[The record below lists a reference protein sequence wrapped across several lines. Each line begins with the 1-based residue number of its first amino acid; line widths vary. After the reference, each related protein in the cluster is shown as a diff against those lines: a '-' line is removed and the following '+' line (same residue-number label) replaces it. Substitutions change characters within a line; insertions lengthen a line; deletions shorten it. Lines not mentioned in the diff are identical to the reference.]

1 MFSFSGSEIFFVAVA
16 ALLLFGP
23 DKIPEIART
32 IGKFMREFN
41 KYKSIMETTVRQEL
55 YFAEQ
60 QAPDT
65 TPVGDRMD
73 QAATASKEL
82 IEEQNA
88 ASAAVMG
95 TPGAEAPDKGA
106 MEAAVREEMH
116 KTVFIPPAVVTAAPA
131 ADEEVQAPVTPPE
144 A

>member
-1 MFSFSGSEIFFVAVA
+1 MFGISSSQIFFIAVV

-23 DKIPEIART
+23 ERIPEIART

-73 QAATASKEL
+73 KAATASKEL
-82 IEEQNA
+82 IEQENA
-88 ASAAVMG
+88 ASAGLLGGA
-95 TPGAEAPDKGA
+95 GAEVPDKAA
-106 MEAAVREEMH
+106 MEAEVREELH
-116 KTVFIPPAVVTAAPA
+116 KTVFIPPAVVAAPPA
-131 ADEEVQAPVTPPE
+131 VDEEVQVPATPPQ

>member
-1 MFSFSGSEIFFVAVA
+1 MFSFSGPELFFVSVA

-88 ASAAVMG
+88 ASASVMG
-95 TPGAEAPDKGA
+95 ATGAEGPDKAA

-116 KTVFIPPAVVTAAPA
+116 KVYIPPAVATVPA
-131 ADEEVQAPVTPPE
+131 AVEEEVQAPATPPS

>member
-41 KYKSIMETTVRQEL
+41 KYKSIMETTVRQEM

-95 TPGAEAPDKGA
+95 GSGADAPDKAA
-106 MEAAVREEMH
+106 MEAAVRQELH
-116 KTVFIPPAVVTAAPA
+116 KPVFIPPAVVTPAPA
-131 ADEEVQAPVTPPE
+131 PDEEVQAPATPPE

>member
-1 MFSFSGSEIFFVAVA
+1 MFSFSGSELFFVAVA

-23 DKIPEIART
+23 DKIPQIART
-32 IGKFMREFN
+32 VGKFMREFN

-65 TPVGDRMD
+65 MPVGDRMD
-73 QAATASKEL
+73 KAATASKEL
-82 IEEQNA
+82 IEQENA

-95 TPGAEAPDKGA
+95 GPGAEIPDKAA
-106 MEAAVREEMH
+106 MEAEVRQELH
-116 KTVFIPPAVVTAAPA
+116 KTVFIPPAVVAAPPA
-131 ADEEVQAPVTPPE
+131 VDEEVQVPATPPQ